1 MAAKRSVFLDALS
14 LLALLGVVGA
24 NFLGLYYPDVITQQG
39 VAHRIFYLH
48 VPLAWVA
55 LYAPLLAALS
65 GILYLVRRRAVF
77 DIISLSAT
85 RISLVFS
92 ITVVISGALWARVEW
107 GTYWNPLDSR
117 LNSFLVLFLILV
129 GYFLL
134 RGMIDAEERRA
145 TVGALIAIFSA
156 LASVLTWFAI
166 RLVEPDTHPQ
176 SVLGS
181 MAPDIRFTFWMGVLA
196 YHLFFFALLYRLYLH
211 EIITRKLRS
220 DL

>member
-1 MAAKRSVFLDALS
+1 MGSPRQIVLDFFS
-14 LLALLGVVGA
+14 LLAVGCVVAA
-24 NFLGLYYPDVITQQG
+24 NFLGLYYPEVITQQG

-55 LYAPLLAALS
+55 LYAPLLAAVS
-65 GILYLVRRRAVF
+65 GILYLLSRRSVY
-77 DIISLSAT
+77 DIVSLTAT
-85 RISLVFS
+85 RISLIFS

-176 SVLGS
+176 SVLGT
-181 MAPDIRFTFWMGVLA
+181 MAPDIRLTFWIGVLA
-196 YHLFFFALLYRLYLH
+196 YHLFFLALVYRLYIF
-211 EIITRKLRS
+211 EMIQRKYQTGV
-220 DL
+220 